1 MRFASCILGVLL
13 PICAAPAAFCIED
26 VTPFEP
32 ADGAVVGERPVF
44 RFHLKG
50 DWKGVGQ
57 AMIEISR
64 DRWKTV
70 EKSWDMRESM
80 AGWGMIAEE
89 DEKGGLFRCTESI
102 PEGDWEWRVTVF
114 ENGAQYEGRRP
125 AAFRVDATPPA
136 VVEGLR
142 MKRLPDGSLVLT
154 WDPVIYDVA
163 GRPETVDHYVVYR
176 YNSKGVF
183 LNAKG
188 MEAGESSTT
197 TFTDTSPM
205 KTTTEIVAEAEK
217 ARAKEEA
224 AAAKKSAGAARKPAA
239 PDTGRGAPAAPGAP
253 PAGANAA
260 APANPKPPRGFTRA
274 ELDGEHR
281 AIYYKVVAVDVAG
294 NELGRRTGTMP
305 PWTGKNPEE
314 VRRQQLLRLQQQ
326 QQNGS
331 LSPTPPPSPKPAP
344 APADSSS
351 DDTTENP

>member
-1 MRFASCILGVLL
+1 MRLASSILAVLL
-13 PICAAPAAFCIED
+13 PIAAAPAAFCIDD

-32 ADGAVVGERPVF
+32 AGGATVGERPVF
-44 RFHLKG
+44 RFHVKG

-57 AMIEISR
+57 AKIELSR

-89 DEKGGLFRCTESI
+89 DEKGGLFRCTEAI

-114 ENGAQYEGRRP
+114 QNGAQYDGART

-136 VVEGLR
+136 EVEGLR
-142 MKRLPDGSLVLT
+142 MKRVQDGSIVLT
-154 WDPVIYDVA
+154 WDPVIYDVE

-197 TFTDTSPM
+197 SFTDKSPM
-205 KTTTEIVAEAEK
+205 KTTTEIVAEASK
-217 ARAKEEA
+217 AKAKEEA
-224 AAAKKSAGAARKPAA
+224 AAAKKSGGATGKPAVVPDAGRTGPAGQATPQPGPDTAGALIRS
-239 PDTGRGAPAAPGAP
+239 
-253 PAGANAA
+253 
-260 APANPKPPRGFTRA
+260 KPPKGFARSDL
-274 ELDGEHR
+274 EGEHR
-281 AIYYKVVAVDVAG
+281 AIFYKIVAVDVAG

-305 PWTGKNPEE
+305 AWTGENPEK
-314 VRRQQLLRLQQQ
+314 VRRRQLLQILQ

-331 LSPTPPPSPKPAP
+331 PSPTPPPSPPP
-344 APADSSS
+344 APADSSA
-351 DDTTENP
+351 DDTSGNP